1 MKFEW
6 DEAKRRANLKK
17 HGIDFLDAIQIF
29 NNYTLTIT
37 DDRFDYDEERFISFG
52 FLDVKVK
59 VIVVVYTFIRGDTIR
74 IISARKATKYE
85 QKRFIASFTN

>member
-6 DEAKRRANLKK
+6 DEAKRHTNLKK

-29 NNYTLTIT
+29 NNYTLTII
-37 DDRFDYDEERFISFG
+37 DDRFDYDEERFITFG
-52 FLDVKVK
+52 FLDVN
-59 VIVVVYTFIRGDTIR
+59 VIVVVHTFVEGDTIR